1 MLLVPTIRTL
11 RAAFFMEASFAKGE
25 VLRILNSAVG
35 NRESGVAMVELKR
48 G

>member
-11 RAAFFMEASFAKGE
+11 RAAFFLEASFAKGE

-35 NRESGVAMVELKR
+35 AAKAAWRWSN
-48 G
+48 